1 MRGEKIKQKFNSWDV
16 DKQLKFIKTLIQYSC
31 EDNSSFSEYFTND
44 RNVKDAYKPLLNM
57 LTQGDSQVYNRPEF
71 TPIEN
76 GLNLKYAEDASVNL
90 YQGYN
95 NSVLWIDSSQ
105 QMAIKQ
111 ACRMINKIRQL
122 DLFKNVSKVQC
133 PKPDVNI
140 TNFYPIG
147 FYTEDGTIIY
157 ERMI

>member
-1 MRGEKIKQKFNSWDV
+1 
-16 DKQLKFIKTLIQYSC
+16 
-31 EDNSSFSEYFTND
+31 
-44 RNVKDAYKPLLNM
+44 
-57 LTQGDSQVYNRPEF
+57 
-71 TPIEN
+71 
-76 GLNLKYAEDASVNL
+76 
-90 YQGYN
+90 
-95 NSVLWIDSSQ
+95 
-105 QMAIKQ
+105 MAIKQ

>member
-1 MRGEKIKQKFNSWDV
+1 M
-16 DKQLKFIKTLIQYSC
+16 LINPISIYS
-31 EDNSSFSEYFTND
+31 T
-44 RNVKDAYKPLLNM
+44 
-57 LTQGDSQVYNRPEF
+57 
-71 TPIEN
+71 EN
-76 GLNLKYAEDASVNL
+76 KRCYGTKNAKCNKSNANVNL

-147 FYTEDGTIIY
+147 FYTKDGTIIY